1 MNQPNKS
8 QLERGFTL
16 IELLV
21 VVVLIGILAAI
32 AGPSWIGW
40 VTQRRINAV
49 NGRILQA
56 IEAARNTAQ
65 SNKVP
70 YSVAFRVINGVPQV
84 AVYPASLN
92 DSAITDAN
100 NRASMDRLF
109 EEGRTTDVKPNEVMI
124 MTNLDGEN
132 TAAETGGLALW
143 AGANG
148 VATIQ
153 SYPASQNFW
162 SATGNQMPTQRITF
176 DETGALAGDDAE
188 TGLLMLVSMP
198 TNADRNTAATATTQP
213 IQSKI
218 RCVRVGTLLG
228 GLQLGRSADECERF
242 YTKDNV

>member
-1 MNQPNKS
+1 MKQPNKS

-32 AGPSWIGW
+32 AGPSWLGW

-49 NGRILQA
+49 NGRVLQA
-56 IEAARNTAQ
+56 VEEARNNAQ
-65 SNKVP
+65 ANKVP
-70 YSVAFRVINGVPQV
+70 YSVAFRVIDGVPEI
-84 AVYPASLN
+84 AVYPATLN
-92 DSAITDAN
+92 DAAITDAN
-100 NRASMDRLF
+100 TKASVDRLF
-109 EEGRTTDVKPNEVMI
+109 EQGRTTDVKPNEVMI

-143 AGANG
+143 TGAQG
-148 VATIQ
+148 VATIR
-153 SYPASQNFW
+153 SYPANTDFW
-162 SATGNQMPTQRITF
+162 SGTGNQMPTQRITF

-198 TNADRNTAATATTQP
+198 VNADRNNAATATTQP
-213 IQSKI
+213 ITSKI

-242 YTKDNV
+242 YEGDNI

>member
-40 VTQRRINAV
+40 VSQRRVNAV

-56 IEAARNTAQ
+56 IEEARNNAQ
-65 SNKVP
+65 SSKVP
-70 YSVAFRVINGVPQV
+70 YSVAFRVIDGIPEI
-84 AVYPASLN
+84 AVYEASLN
-92 DSAITDAN
+92 DVNSFDAN
-100 NRASMDRLF
+100 TQAQVNRLF
-109 EEGRTTDVKPNEVMI
+109 EQGRTTDVKPNQVML
-124 MTNLDGEN
+124 MTNIGDENSLATSSSITLWDG
-132 TAAETGGLALW
+132 
-143 AGANG
+143 
-148 VATIQ
+148 
-153 SYPASQNFW
+153 SQNVNRI
-162 SATGNQMPTQRITF
+162 SNTTTPMTQMPNQRITF
-176 DETGALAGDDAE
+176 DETGTLAGESPD

-198 TNADRNTAATATTQP
+198 NANGNP
-213 IQSKI
+213 LEGKI

-242 YTKDNV
+242 YEGDNI

>member
-40 VTQRRINAV
+40 VSQRRVNAV
-49 NGRILQA
+49 NGRMLQA
-56 IEAARNTAQ
+56 IEEARNNAQ
-65 SNKVP
+65 SSKVP
-70 YSVAFRVINGVPQV
+70 YSVAFRVIDGVPEI
-84 AVYPASLN
+84 AVYPATLN
-92 DSAITDAN
+92 DAAITDAN
-100 NRASMDRLF
+100 TKASVDRLF

-132 TAAETGGLALW
+132 TAEDTGGLALW
-143 AGANG
+143 TGAKG
-148 VATIQ
+148 VETIR
-153 SYPASQNFW
+153 SYTDNAAFW
-162 SATGNQMPTQRITF
+162 SATANTMPNQRITF
-176 DETGALAGDDAE
+176 DETGALAGDEPD
-188 TGLLMLVSMP
+188 TGLLMLASMP
-198 TNADRNTAATATTQP
+198 VNADRNNPAAPTTQP
-213 IQSKI
+213 IVSKI

-242 YTKDNV
+242 YTKDNI